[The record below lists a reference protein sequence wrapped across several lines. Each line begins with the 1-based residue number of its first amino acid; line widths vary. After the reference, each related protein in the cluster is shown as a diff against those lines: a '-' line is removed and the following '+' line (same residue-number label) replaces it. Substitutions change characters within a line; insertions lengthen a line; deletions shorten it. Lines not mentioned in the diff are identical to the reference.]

1 MKNVIQNV
9 VGVVVVAVST
19 YAGAIY
25 GIEHSMYR
33 STPPVAVVA
42 PVKVTPSCQEVY
54 TTNMEMQTCV
64 GGVEAIPQEL
74 VELACA
80 APKKFQGDVEVK
92 FNNVVVYCYNR
103 K

>member
-33 STPPVAVVA
+33 STPPAVVDS
-42 PVKVTPSCQEVY
+42 PVVPTCQELFSN
-54 TTNMEMQTCV
+54 NMEIRSCS
-64 GGVEAIPQEL
+64 GRVEAIPVQLTEM
-74 VELACA
+74 VCDAGKYEGEIAIT
-80 APKKFQGDVEVK
+80 
-92 FNNVVVYCYNR
+92 FNGAVVRCY

>member
-33 STPPVAVVA
+33 TPASAVIIDSPVV
-42 PVKVTPSCQEVY
+42 PTCQEVY
-54 TTNMEMQTCV
+54 SGDLPLQTCS

-74 VELACA
+74 VEMVCNAH
-80 APKKFQGDVEVK
+80 KYQGEIHIT
-92 FNNVVVYCYNR
+92 FNGAVVRCY